1 MARKNVQHPSVAGAT
16 GDWPI
21 PHRKH
26 PKKGWQSWNTPTADW
41 WTNATR
47 PTGPWKGDPV
57 VSWEDT
63 WCDPEEPG

>member
-41 WTNATR
+41 CPR
-47 PTGPWKGDPV
+47 
-57 VSWEDT
+57 
-63 WCDPEEPG
+63 CDGTEPMDEQERRVG